1 MEGKTALVTG
11 SGRGIGRAI
20 ARRLVEAGAN
30 VMLNDLAR
38 KYAFVKEVRGFG
50 LMIGVEMEIPG
61 KQMVLDAIAEG
72 LLINCTHD
80 TVLRFLPP
88 YIVTERDVDTAVKI
102 LGKIFAKQKG
112 SPA

>member
-1 MEGKTALVTG
+1 
-11 SGRGIGRAI
+11 
-20 ARRLVEAGAN
+20 
-30 VMLNDLAR
+30 MLNELAR
-38 KYAFVKEVRGFG
+38 KHSFVKEVRGFG

-72 LLINCTHD
+72 LLMNCTHD

-88 YIVTERDVDTAVKI
+88 YIVTERDVDTAVKV